1 MDKGHINKS
10 KYDGNHDGNH
20 DITRKLES
28 IRRQKEWFL
37 ILIYVFILIL
47 EKH

>member
-10 KYDGNHDGNH
+10 KYDGNH